1 MQFDVIRK
9 TVVIGAG
16 VMGHSIAQVFAQNGV
31 ETRLVDLD
39 QRMLYRAMELVKSNL
54 ETLAEFG
61 KITAGDIPGIIKRIH
76 PTTDLAAG
84 CKDADF
90 AVEAISEV
98 IDAKKKIFSLIEKHC
113 PAQSILASNSSS
125 INIFDFVEIHNP
137 GRLIVTH
144 WFAPPH
150 IIPLVEVVPGPNT
163 SQETT
168 VATANFLHKMGKL
181 PLVFK
186 GLNGPS
192 LVNRF
197 QDLMS
202 LPMWEALE
210 KGWATPAEI
219 DLAVKAVMAIRL
231 PIVGI
236 VQRLDFT
243 GMDLVVDI
251 TKNYGGTNPIAEKM
265 AEEGRLGAKS
275 GKGFYDYGGR
285 TEAQILKARD
295 IKYLQ
300 MLDFL
305 EKIEALK
312 PI

>member
-1 MQFDVIRK
+1 MLSINIKK
-9 TVVIGAG
+9 TVVVGAG

-31 ETRLVDLD
+31 ETFLVDLD
-39 QRMLYRAMELVKSNL
+39 QNRLDHAMELVKSNL

-61 KITAGDIPGIIKRIH
+61 KVPPGEIPAILKRIH
-76 PTTDLAAG
+76 PTADLSAG
-84 CKDADF
+84 CKSVDF
-90 AVEAISEV
+90 AVEAISETV
-98 IDAKKKIFSLIEKHC
+98 DAKKKIFSLLEKYC
-113 PAQSILASNSSS
+113 PQQAILASNSSS
-125 INIFDFVEIHNP
+125 INIFDFIEIKDP

-150 IIPLVEVVPGPNT
+150 IIPLVEVVPGPKT

-168 VATANFLHKMGKL
+168 EATANFHRRMGKL

-197 QDLMS
+197 QDLMT
-202 LPMWEALE
+202 LPMWEAIE

-219 DLAVKAVMAIRL
+219 DLAVKAVLAIRL
-231 PIVGI
+231 PIVGV

-243 GMDLVVDI
+243 GMNLVLDI
-251 TKNYGGTNPIAEKM
+251 TKSYGGTNPV
-265 AEEGRLGAKS
+265 AEELVKQGRLGVSS

-285 TEAQILKARD
+285 SEAEVLKDRD
-295 IKYLQ
+295 IKYLK
-300 MLDFL
+300 LLKCL
-305 EKIEALK
+305 EEFDAFK
-312 PI
+312 PV

>member
-1 MQFDVIRK
+1 MLSSNIKK

-31 ETRLVDLD
+31 ETCLVDLD
-39 QRMLYRAMELVKSNL
+39 QNRLDHAMELVKSNL

-61 KITAGDIPGIIKRIH
+61 KVSVNDIPAIINRIH
-76 PTTDLAAG
+76 PTPDLATG

-90 AVEAISEV
+90 AVEAINET
-98 IDAKKKIFSLIEKHC
+98 IDAKKKIFSLLEKHC
-113 PAQSILASNSSS
+113 PPKAILASNSSS
-125 INIFDFVEIHNP
+125 INIFDFVEIQDP
-137 GRLIVTH
+137 GRSIVTH

-150 IIPLVEVVPGPNT
+150 IIPLVEVVPGPKT

-168 VATANFLHKMGKL
+168 EATANFLRKMGKL
-181 PLVFK
+181 ALVFK

-197 QDLMS
+197 QDLMT
-202 LPMWEALE
+202 LPMWEAME

-231 PIVGI
+231 PIVG
-236 VQRLDFT
+236 VAQRLDFT
-243 GMDLVVDI
+243 GMNLVLDI
-251 TKNYGGTNPIAEKM
+251 TKSYGGTNPV
-265 AEEGRLGAKS
+265 AEELVKQGRLGVSS

-285 TEAQILKARD
+285 TEAEILRDRD
-295 IKYLQ
+295 IKYLK
-300 MLDFL
+300 MLECL
-305 EKIEALK
+305 EKLDAFK
-312 PI
+312 PV